1 MLRDTPAM
9 PVRRIGGSQRPFI
22 LEMLA
27 CIRGGTRIAVAVGLL
42 ACFGAEGLWASTDPV
57 PSGLTVHRSTRAV
70 PHRFTVHPDRATV
83 PVNQTQRFEVTDA
96 QGKPVAVHWNV
107 SGIGCF
113 GAACGTIDKQ
123 GVYRTPSS
131 LPHPRVVIVEAVLV
145 ADPNYSVLTQ
155 VRLEDAAPVSP
166 ASAPVSAGNTQQIT
180 APVVARQNVARS
192 PEPPLPSA
200 VAAAPVVA
208 RQNVARSPE
217 SPLPSAVAAAPVV
230 ARQNVARSPALP
242 LPSAVDAAPVVGRQT
257 VARNTDLPPLPSA
270 VAAAPV
276 VGKQTVARNADLPPL
291 PPAVAAAPAAKK
303 PNVAR
308 STELPLLLGP
318 VSVAPG
324 VGKQSVARSPD
335 LPPPS
340 AVAAAPVVGSQ
351 SVARSPE
358 LPPLPSV
365 VAAAPVVGRQSV
377 ARNTELPLLPNA
389 VAAAP
394 VVGNQSVAHGAELP
408 PLPVVVAAAPTV
420 GRQSVAHVA
429 ELPPLPSAV
438 AAAPTVG
445 RQNVPRSAVLPPL
458 PDDGVAAARAGT
470 VVGTP
475 GSPVVTYQNGQLTIV
490 TETSTL
496 AEVLKLVAEK
506 TGAEIDVPPGTGLD
520 RVIEHAGPGR
530 PEDVLASLL
539 NGSSFDFVIVSSPQ
553 PPHDPTQ
560 VLLFLHRP
568 ATPAPLEQTVSA
580 SAQPQTVSASAPQTA
595 SASAQPKTPNAPLS
609 AVDPSAA
616 VTPPPADHAGLP
628 PKEALTPEALGQL
641 MKEKVRQ
648 LHDQIQQQ
656 QQSQQ

>member
-1 MLRDTPAM
+1 
-9 PVRRIGGSQRPFI
+9 
-22 LEMLA
+22 
-27 CIRGGTRIAVAVGLL
+27 
-42 ACFGAEGLWASTDPV
+42 
-57 PSGLTVHRSTRAV
+57 
-70 PHRFTVHPDRATV
+70 
-83 PVNQTQRFEVTDA
+83 
-96 QGKPVAVHWNV
+96 
-107 SGIGCF
+107 
-113 GAACGTIDKQ
+113 
-123 GVYRTPSS
+123 
-131 LPHPRVVIVEAVLV
+131 
-145 ADPNYSVLTQ
+145 
-155 VRLEDAAPVSP
+155 
-166 ASAPVSAGNTQQIT
+166 
-180 APVVARQNVARS
+180 
-192 PEPPLPSA
+192 
-200 VAAAPVVA
+200 
-208 RQNVARSPE
+208 
-217 SPLPSAVAAAPVV
+217 
-230 ARQNVARSPALP
+230 
-242 LPSAVDAAPVVGRQT
+242 
-257 VARNTDLPPLPSA
+257 
-270 VAAAPV
+270 
-276 VGKQTVARNADLPPL
+276 
-291 PPAVAAAPAAKK
+291 
-303 PNVAR
+303 
-308 STELPLLLGP
+308 
-318 VSVAPG
+318 
-324 VGKQSVARSPD
+324 
-335 LPPPS
+335 
-340 AVAAAPVVGSQ
+340 
-351 SVARSPE
+351 
-358 LPPLPSV
+358 V

-394 VVGNQSVAHGAELP
+394 VVGKQSVAHGAELP

-420 GRQSVAHVA
+420 GRQSVAHSA

-445 RQNVPRSAVLPPL
+445 RQNVPHSAVLPPL

-580 SAQPQTVSASAPQTA
+580 SAQPQTASASAPQTV
-595 SASAQPKTPNAPLS
+595 SASEPKTPNAPPS

>member
-9 PVRRIGGSQRPFI
+9 RVRRIGGSQRPPI
-22 LEMLA
+22 LELLA
-27 CIRGGTRIAVAVGLL
+27 CIRGGMRIAVAVGLL
-42 ACFGAEGLWASTDPV
+42 VFGWEGLWASTDPV

-70 PHRFTVHPDRATV
+70 PHKYTVHPDGATV
-83 PVNQTQRFEVTDA
+83 PANQTQRFEVTDA

-155 VRLEDAAPVSP
+155 VHLEDAAPVNP
-166 ASAPVSAGNTQQIT
+166 ASPPVSGGNTQQIT

-192 PEPPLPSA
+192 PELPLPSA
-200 VAAAPVVA
+200 VDVAPVVG
-208 RQNVARSPE
+208 RQSVARNPE
-217 SPLPSAVAAAPVV
+217 LPM
-230 ARQNVARSPALP
+230 
-242 LPSAVDAAPVVGRQT
+242 LPSAVDAAPVVGRQS
-257 VARNTDLPPLPSA
+257 VARNPDLPPLPSA

-276 VGKQTVARNADLPPL
+276 VGRQSVARNPDLSPL
-291 PPAVAAAPAAKK
+291 PSAVAAAPPKK
-303 PNVAR
+303 KQNVAR

-318 VSVAPG
+318 ISAAPG
-324 VGKQSVARSPD
+324 IGKQSVARSPEM
-335 LPPPS
+335 PPVPS
-340 AVAAAPVVGSQ
+340 AVAAAPVVRSQ
-351 SVARSPE
+351 NAHSAE
-358 LPPLPSV
+358 LPPLPSAV
-365 VAAAPVVGRQSV
+365 GAAPVVGTQNV
-377 ARNTELPLLPNA
+377 ARNTELPLLPKA

-394 VVGNQSVAHGAELP
+394 AVGKQS
-408 PLPVVVAAAPTV
+408 
-420 GRQSVAHVA
+420 
-429 ELPPLPSAV
+429 
-438 AAAPTVG
+438 
-445 RQNVPRSAVLPPL
+445 VPRSAVLPPL
-458 PDDGVAAARAGT
+458 PDEVAAARAGT
-470 VVGTP
+470 AVGTP
-475 GSPVVTYQNGQLTIV
+475 RSPVVTYQNGQLTIE

-496 AEVLKLVAEK
+496 AEVLQLVAEK

-530 PEDVLASLL
+530 AEDVLASLL
-539 NGSSFDFVIVSSPQ
+539 NGSAFDFVIVSSPQ

-568 ATPAPLEQTVSA
+568 ATPAALDQTVSA
-580 SAQPQTVSASAPQTA
+580 SAQP
-595 SASAQPKTPNAPLS
+595 KTPSSPLS
-609 AVDPSAA
+609 VNPSAA
-616 VTPPPADHAGLP
+616 VSPLPIDRASLP
-628 PKEALTPEALGQL
+628 PKEALSPEALGQL

>member
-1 MLRDTPAM
+1 
-9 PVRRIGGSQRPFI
+9 
-22 LEMLA
+22 
-27 CIRGGTRIAVAVGLL
+27 
-42 ACFGAEGLWASTDPV
+42 
-57 PSGLTVHRSTRAV
+57 
-70 PHRFTVHPDRATV
+70 
-83 PVNQTQRFEVTDA
+83 
-96 QGKPVAVHWNV
+96 
-107 SGIGCF
+107 
-113 GAACGTIDKQ
+113 
-123 GVYRTPSS
+123 
-131 LPHPRVVIVEAVLV
+131 
-145 ADPNYSVLTQ
+145 
-155 VRLEDAAPVSP
+155 
-166 ASAPVSAGNTQQIT
+166 
-180 APVVARQNVARS
+180 
-192 PEPPLPSA
+192 
-200 VAAAPVVA
+200 
-208 RQNVARSPE
+208 
-217 SPLPSAVAAAPVV
+217 
-230 ARQNVARSPALP
+230 
-242 LPSAVDAAPVVGRQT
+242 
-257 VARNTDLPPLPSA
+257 
-270 VAAAPV
+270 
-276 VGKQTVARNADLPPL
+276 
-291 PPAVAAAPAAKK
+291 
-303 PNVAR
+303 
-308 STELPLLLGP
+308 
-318 VSVAPG
+318 
-324 VGKQSVARSPD
+324 
-335 LPPPS
+335 
-340 AVAAAPVVGSQ
+340 
-351 SVARSPE
+351 
-358 LPPLPSV
+358 
-365 VAAAPVVGRQSV
+365 VGRQSV

-580 SAQPQTVSASAPQTA
+580 SAQP
-595 SASAQPKTPNAPLS
+595 KTPNAPLS